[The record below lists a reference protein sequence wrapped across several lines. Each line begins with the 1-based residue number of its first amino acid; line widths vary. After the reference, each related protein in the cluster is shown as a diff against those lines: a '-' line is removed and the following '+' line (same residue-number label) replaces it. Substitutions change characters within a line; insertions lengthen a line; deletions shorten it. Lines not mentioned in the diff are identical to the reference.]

1 MSTRTE
7 LHFHLLPGVD
17 DGPRDMGDTLELA
30 RLAIADGT
38 RTITTTP
45 HVRDAILAEI
55 PGRVADVRAALRDDG
70 IALTVHTG
78 AELAHTDLPRLSDA
92 DLDAIAQGPAGRPR
106 SDADL
111 GASAQGRPARRWV
124 LLEAPLAG
132 GDVDGLR
139 AGLAEVRERGFGVL
153 LAHPERCA
161 ELMQADGVL
170 DAELARGARAQVN
183 ATSLLGRHGD
193 DARAW
198 ALDLVR
204 SGRAHVLASDAH
216 RPARGPVRP
225 PAVAELASQGVD
237 PARAERLVADHPRAL
252 LERGLAAST
261 PARRAA

>member
-55 PGRVADVRAALRDDG
+55 PGRVAEVRAALRDDG

-92 DLDAIAQGPAGRPR
+92 DLDAIAQGPAG
-106 SDADL
+106 
-111 GASAQGRPARRWV
+111 RRWV

-216 RPARGPVRP
+216 RPARGPVLTA
-225 PAVAELASQGVD
+225 AVAELARQGVD
-237 PARAERLVADHPRAL
+237 PARAKRLVADHPRAL